1 VVLPVE
7 PDPVAAIEREA
18 VDERSVAFL
27 GGGRMGEALA
37 SGLIRSGG
45 RTRDELVV
53 TCRREE
59 RAAELAERL
68 GLATTLSNAEAV
80 RGAATIVLTVKPQD
94 MEVLLEQIA
103 EAVTAEHLVITF
115 AAGIRTSFIERYVPA
130 GTPVVRVMS
139 NVPVLV
145 DEAMSVI
152 SPGRHA
158 QDKHLAVA
166 EELLSAVGRVIRLPE
181 KHQDAVTATSG
192 SGPAYFFLLAEA
204 MIEACILLGLSRDV
218 ATELI
223 IQTMLGSARMLR
235 DTGRHPVELRE
246 MVTSPGGTTI
256 SAIRHLEEAGVRAAF
271 LNAIDAACKRSAE
284 LALGHDPE
292 ED

>member
-1 VVLPVE
+1 MS
-7 PDPVAAIEREA
+7 ERN
-18 VDERSVAFL
+18 VAFL
-27 GGGRMGEALA
+27 GGGRMGEALV

-45 RTRDELVV
+45 RGKDEIMI
-53 TCRREE
+53 TARREE
-59 RAAELAERL
+59 RAKDLGDRL
-68 GLATTLSNAEAV
+68 GVAATLSNPEAV
-80 RGAATIVLTVKPQD
+80 KWASTLILTVKPQD
-94 MEVLLEQIA
+94 MEALLEQIS
-103 EAVTAEHLVITF
+103 EALTGDKLVITF
-115 AAGIRTSFIERYVPA
+115 AAGIRTSFIERFAPK

-152 SPGRHA
+152 SPGAHA
-158 QDKHLAVA
+158 EDKHLSVA
-166 EELLSAVGRVIRLPE
+166 EELLGSVGRVIRLPE

-223 IQTMLGSARMLR
+223 IQTMVGSAKMLR
-235 DTGRHPVELRE
+235 DTRKHPVELRE

-256 SAIRHLEEAGVRAAF
+256 MAIRHLEQAGVRAAF

-284 LALGHDPE
+284 LAIGHEPE
-292 ED
+292 EEV

>member
-1 VVLPVE
+1 VS
-7 PDPVAAIEREA
+7 DR
-18 VDERSVAFL
+18 RTVAFL
-27 GGGRMGEALA
+27 GGGRMGEALV

-45 RTRDELVV
+45 RATDELMV

-59 RAAELAERL
+59 RAAELADRL
-68 GLATTLSNAEAV
+68 SVATSLSNPEAV
-80 RGAATIVLTVKPQD
+80 RWASTLVLTVKPQD
-94 MEVLLEQIA
+94 METLLEQIA
-103 EAVTAEHLVITF
+103 EQLTPGHLVISF
-115 AAGIRTSFIERYVPA
+115 AAGIRTSFIERYGPP
-130 GTPVVRVMS
+130 GMPVVRVMS

-152 SPGRHA
+152 SPGGHA
-158 QDKHLAVA
+158 DDDHMAVA
-166 EELLSAVGRVIRLPE
+166 EELLSSVGRVIRLPE

-204 MIEACILLGLSRDV
+204 MIEACILLGLPRNV
-218 ATELI
+218 GTELI
-223 IQTMLGSARMLR
+223 IQTMLGSAKMLR

-256 SAIRHLEEAGVRAAF
+256 MAIRHLEQAGVRAAF

-284 LALGHDPE
+284 LAIGHEPE
-292 ED
+292 EG

>member
-1 VVLPVE
+1 
-7 PDPVAAIEREA
+7 
-18 VDERSVAFL
+18 
-27 GGGRMGEALA
+27 MGEALV

-45 RTRDELVV
+45 RTPGELAV
-53 TCRREE
+53 TARREE
-59 RAAELAERL
+59 RVRELAERL
-68 GLATTLSNAEAV
+68 PGVMATLSNPEAV
-80 RGAATIVLTVKPQD
+80 RWASTIVVTVKPQD
-94 MEVLLEQIA
+94 MEALLEQIRGETRA
-103 EAVTAEHLVITF
+103 DQLVITF
-115 AAGIRTSFIERYVPA
+115 AAGIRTSFVERFVPS

-139 NVPVLV
+139 NVAVLV

-152 SPGRHA
+152 SPGSHA
-158 QDKHLAVA
+158 EDKHLAVA
-166 EELLSAVGRVIRLPE
+166 EELLSSVGRVLRLPE

-223 IQTMLGSARMLR
+223 IQTMLGSAKMLR

-256 SAIRHLEEAGVRAAF
+256 MAIRHLEQAGVRAAF

-284 LALGHDPE
+284 LAIGHEPE
-292 ED
+292 E